1 MHPAD
6 DILVKQSG
14 KGDLDAFEQLVKR
27 YQNKIYNLAC
37 RFLGNRV
44 DAYDLA
50 QETFIRFY
58 QSLPRFRGESSL
70 MTWLYRI
77 TVNVCRDELR
87 RQKRRNIVFVGFAE
101 DKKADTENNNVY
113 KNYLHAG
120 VSSPEEILERK
131 EFCSKVQLC
140 LYSLPEKYRLILVM
154 REIQGMSYEE
164 IAETLQCPR
173 GTVKSRLYSAR
184 QVFRKKFKWE

>member
-6 DILVKQSG
+6 NTLVKQSK

-50 QETFIRFY
+50 QETFIRLY

-70 MTWLYRI
+70 RTWLYRI

-87 RQKRRNIVFVGFAE
+87 RQKRRNIVSVE

-113 KNYLHAG
+113 GNYLHAG

-131 EFCSKVQLC
+131 EFCSKVQSC
-140 LYSLPEKYRLILVM
+140 LYSLPEKHRLILVM

-164 IAETLQCPR
+164 IAEILQCPR
-173 GTVKSRLYSAR
+173 GTVKSRLSSAR
-184 QVFRKKFKWE
+184 QVFKEKFKWE

>member
-44 DAYDLA
+44 DAYDLT
-50 QETFIRFY
+50 QETFIRLY
-58 QSLPRFRGESSL
+58 RSLPRFRGESSL

-87 RQKRRNIVFVGFAE
+87 RQKRRNIVFAGFVE

-113 KNYLHAG
+113 RNYLHAG

-131 EFCSKVQLC
+131 EFCSTVQLC
-140 LYSLPEKYRLILVM
+140 LHSLPEKYRLILVM
-154 REIQGMSYEE
+154 REIRGMSYKE
-164 IAETLQCPR
+164 IAEILQCPR

-184 QVFRKKFKWE
+184 QVFRKRFKWE